1 MSPAAPTRAYLDY
14 NATAP
19 LREPALGVMTRALAH
34 LGNPSSV
41 HAEGREA
48 RRLVEEARAKVA
60 ALVGAK
66 PANVIFTSG
75 GTEANVLAL
84 SPLTHPL
91 GGPAASRLLVSA
103 VEHPSVLAG
112 GRFPPAHVERIG
124 VDGQGRLDLADLEE
138 KLRHGDGPALVS
150 VMAANNETGVLQPI
164 HEAAE
169 IVHARGHVLHV
180 DAVQAASRVPVG
192 LSHADLLTL
201 SAHKIGGPQ
210 GIGALVFDDARVHI
224 EPLLRGGGQERG
236 RRAGTEAVALIAGF
250 GAAAEAAGAEL
261 GDSART
267 SRLRAWLETGLCTIS
282 PEAEIF
288 GVGAERVPNTTCFG
302 LEGVRAETAVIA
314 LDLAGVAVSSGSACS
329 SGKVSESHV
338 LRAMGVAP
346 GLTRSAIRVSLGC
359 NNRESDVERFLEAWR
374 SFSAKLATKREHSG
388 VPVTA

>member
-19 LREPALGVMTRALAH
+19 LREPALGAMTHALAH
-34 LGNPSSV
+34 LGNPSSM

-112 GRFPPAHVERIG
+112 GRFPPAHIERIG
-124 VDGQGRLDLADLEE
+124 VDGQGRLDLAGLEE

-180 DAVQAASRVPVG
+180 DAVQAAGRVPVG

-261 GDSART
+261 GDSARI
-267 SRLRAWLETGLCTIS
+267 SRLRAWLETGLRTIS

-288 GVGAERVPNTTCFG
+288 GADAERVPNTTCFG

-359 NNRESDVERFLEAWR
+359 NSRESDVERFLEAWR